1 MVLFKV
7 GVTPPIRASV
17 ASFFLEVFFLQSTC
31 GEHRTLSHVPTGDVS
46 PCPPTHIVPHG
57 TVLEPK
63 PRGTGRLQRPK
74 LPQEE
79 RFTLGTWLSAINSVG
94 SWERGNDI
102 PSMRI
107 AEKNNKHRPGI
118 EPEQNPAHYQCA
130 KAVIGKRS

>member
-63 PRGTGRLQRPK
+63 PRGTGRLSAPNSRRRRD
-74 LPQEE
+74 LPSG
-79 RFTLGTWLSAINSVG
+79 LGCRRLTPLVHG
-94 SWERGNDI
+94 MRGNDI
-102 PSMRI
+102 PSMRKQE
-107 AEKNNKHRPGI
+107 EKFKHRPGI
-118 EPEQNPAHYQCA
+118 EPEQNPAHYQCT
-130 KAVIGKRS
+130 KAVIGK